1 MFLLRTTL
9 MPSLQKLLELERIV
23 VVDNSGPNTP
33 VGQGTVRSCLV
44 GEFTA
49 GPFVP
54 TILNTPGDAQAL
66 FMPDPTKMA
75 LISQSGFDPTTAVQ
89 DGSGVAFDGNGW
101 AELKGKTFSGLV
113 IQRVDCDMVVA
124 NSSVTK
130 AFVSFTVTVNAAD
143 ITAGVTNK
151 DIIIPA
157 GTRFADNTIGL
168 ATTVVALSQ
177 NIRIPSGTTC
187 AGSFSMAISFTQDST
202 GQLTYVTSG
211 ATTGATA
218 FFVKGTTLAI
228 AALDTLIDGIVGSNP
243 LPGVNAGTVIS
254 GTPSTINAS
263 AAATAVFAPAGGGAA
278 PAPDTLSNRLVAQ
291 YVATINKTLPGVDAT
306 NDIVAIWSA
315 RNYQTNGLT
324 PTGGKQIRAALWQNA
339 IASSNVGRGRKAM
352 VTAAPALGISAAQAV
367 TAKAVYTGLISSDG
381 VTGSDADRYWTNG
394 PFVQVFS
401 TELNADI
408 LISDCGSRAAMVV
421 NLANDGR
428 SQFLTSVGDPFNA
441 TIQNVDAQEPCFAA
455 NPLQEADYIAMKT
468 KGVAWFT
475 KDRSAGWW
483 FYSGVTAADPVLF
496 TSRVDDNRRSFADE
510 IQDVVFAL
518 ATKYS
523 KLPGTQ
529 ERQDAFANDMRLYL
543 EGLVNPGIGESRAL
557 AYLVKDGTDA
567 GNTATL
573 NGQGV
578 FLYELQVQMY
588 GSQKTIVINSMIG
601 PNVIIS
607 QAA

>member
-1 MFLLRTTL
+1 MFLLRTSL

-23 VVDNSGPNTP
+23 VVDNSGPNQP
-33 VGQGTVRSCLV
+33 VGQGTVRACLV
-44 GEFTA
+44 GEFPA
-49 GPFVP
+49 GPFAP

-66 FMPDPTKMA
+66 YMPDATKMS
-75 LISQSGFDPTTAVQ
+75 LISQSGFDPTSAVQ
-89 DGSGVAFDGNGW
+89 DGSGVAYDGNGW

-113 IQRVDCDMVVA
+113 IQRVDCDMVVD
-124 NSSVTK
+124 NSSVAK

-157 GTRFADNTIGL
+157 GTRFADNTIGT

-177 NIRIPSGTTC
+177 TIRIPAGTTC
-187 AGSFSMAISFTQDST
+187 AGSFAMAISFTQDAST

-211 ATTGATA
+211 ATSGATA

-228 AALDTLIDGIVGSNP
+228 AGLDTLIDTA

-254 GTPSTINAS
+254 GTPSTINAA
-263 AAATAVFAPAGGGAA
+263 AAATAIFAPAGGGAA
-278 PAPDTLSNRLVAQ
+278 PSPDTLSNRLLMQ
-291 YVATINKTLPGVDAT
+291 YLATIDKTLPGVDAT

-315 RNYQTNGLT
+315 RNYQTNGLS
-324 PTGGKQIRAALWQNA
+324 PTAGGKLLRLKLWANA
-339 IASSNVGRGRKAM
+339 IASSGVGRGRKAM
-352 VTAAPALGISAAQAV
+352 VTTAPALGISAAQAV
-367 TAKAVYTGLISSDG
+367 TAKAVYTGLIAADS
-381 VTGSDADRYWTNG
+381 VTGSDADRYWATG

-408 LISDCGSRAAMVV
+408 LISDCGARAAMVV
-421 NLANDGR
+421 GLANDGR
-428 SQFLTSVGDPFNA
+428 SQYLSSVGEPFNA
-441 TIQNVDAQEPCFAA
+441 PIQAVDAQEPCFAA
-455 NPLQEADYIAMKT
+455 NPLQEADYIAMKA

-483 FYSGVTAADPVLF
+483 FYSGVTGADPLLF

-529 ERQDAFANDMRLYL
+529 ERQDAFAGDMRLYL
-543 EGLVNPGIGESRAL
+543 ENLVNPGIGESRAL
-557 AYLVKDGTDA
+557 AYLVKDGVDA

>member
-1 MFLLRTTL
+1 MFLLRTSL

-23 VVDNSGPNTP
+23 VVDNSGPNQP
-33 VGQGTVRSCLV
+33 VGQGTVRACLV
-44 GEFTA
+44 GEFPA
-49 GPFVP
+49 GPFAP

-66 FMPDPTKMA
+66 YMPDTSKIA
-75 LISQSGFDPTTAVQ
+75 LISQSGIDPTTAAQ
-89 DGSGVAFDGNGW
+89 DGSGVAYDGNGW

-113 IQRVDCDMVVA
+113 IQRVDCDMVVN
-124 NSSVTK
+124 NSSVAK

-143 ITAGVTNK
+143 ITGGATNK
-151 DIIIPA
+151 DIILPA

-168 ATTVVALSQ
+168 ATVVVALSQ
-177 NIRIPSGTTC
+177 TIRIPAGTTC
-187 AGSFSMAISFTQDST
+187 GGSFTMAISFTQDAAT

-211 ATTGATA
+211 ATIGATA

-228 AALDTLIDGIVGSNP
+228 AGLDTLIDTA

-254 GTPSTINAS
+254 GTPSTINSA
-263 AAATAVFAPAGGGAA
+263 AAATAIFAPAGGGAA

-291 YVATINKTLPGVDAT
+291 YVATIPKTLPGVDET

-324 PTGGKQIRAALWQNA
+324 PVGGKQIRSALWQNA

-352 VTAAPALGISAAQAV
+352 VTTAPALGISAAQAV

-381 VTGSDADRYWTNG
+381 VTGSDADRYWASG
-394 PFVQVFS
+394 PFIQVFS

-421 NLANDGR
+421 GLANDGR
-428 SQFLTSVGDPFNA
+428 SQYLSSVGNPFNA
-441 TIQNVDAQEPCFAA
+441 PIQAVDAQEPCFAA
-455 NPLQEADYIAMKT
+455 NPLQEADYIAMKAN
-468 KGVAWFT
+468 GIAWFT

-483 FYSGVTAADPVLF
+483 FYSGVTGADPVLF
-496 TSRVDDNRRSFADE
+496 QSRVDDNRRSFADE

-529 ERQDAFANDMRLYL
+529 ERQDAFAGDMRLYM

-573 NGQGV
+573 NSQGV